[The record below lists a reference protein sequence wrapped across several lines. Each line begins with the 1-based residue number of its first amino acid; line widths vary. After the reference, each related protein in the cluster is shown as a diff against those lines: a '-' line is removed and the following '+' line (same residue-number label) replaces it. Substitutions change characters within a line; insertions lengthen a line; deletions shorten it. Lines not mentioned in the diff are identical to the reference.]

1 LIRDAIK
8 ESLIKPPINSAFV
21 AIPPSAM
28 KQSGLTTSVFVKK
41 PKLTKRQLFLQE
53 MEQVVALIAPH

>member
-1 LIRDAIK
+1 
-8 ESLIKPPINSAFV
+8 
-21 AIPPSAM
+21 M